1 MPFPFNFRR
10 ESVRCWCEQ
19 IMASRTITTL
29 ESSKDETKR
38 NILRLQQQA
47 ETQFNAAAKD
57 IKEKV
62 EDLKED
68 EIDDFVN
75 NNFDQLNA
83 TFLGHSNNLRQD
95 VLKKKPKKPKREDFS
110 SEAGYAA
117 ALENYE
123 IESKFF
129 KEFVVWTTSVV
140 GKLMEWI
147 SDLFT
152 TIKNF
157 FKDLWN
163 WIKNAFANIAEKVY
177 KFVKFVG
184 EKISGLFNFLFG

>member
-1 MPFPFNFRR
+1 
-10 ESVRCWCEQ
+10 
-19 IMASRTITTL
+19 MASRTITTL
-29 ESSKDETKR
+29 ESSKYETKR
-38 NILRLQQQA
+38 KILRLQQQA

-95 VLKKKPKKPKREDFS
+95 VLKKKPKKPKREDFE
-110 SEAGYAA
+110 SEAEYNAA
-117 ALENYE
+117 SEKYE
-123 IESKFF
+123 IESKVF

-140 GKLMEWI
+140 QRLMDWI
-147 SDLFT
+147 NDLFT
-152 TIKNF
+152 TIKKF

-163 WIKNAFANIAEKVY
+163 WIKNAFANIAEKVH

-184 EKISGLFNFLFG
+184 EMISGLYNSLFG